1 MRAPRR
7 PAQRSRAECVQAE
20 RAGALTRMHAC
31 ARPCKRAFADALRL
45 RRPAFLPATATAA
58 APSLSPSPPRA
69 LSPPSS
75 NRRSTRRF
83 LLEWLA
89 FLHRYIP
96 LGLLERE
103 ATQRIG
109 ERCPQLAGAR
119 NDLELLM
126 ASPDAGD
133 WVKISEMLLGPV
145 PADFRFVPKHKSSES
160 YEGAAAA
167 GGAGADGGAGAGG
180 GAGSKRARE
189 DEEGDEGEAEG

>member
-1 MRAPRR
+1 MHPRMSLR
-7 PAQRSRAECVQAE
+7 
-20 RAGALTRMHAC
+20 TRLS
-31 ARPCKRAFADALRL
+31 DALCL
-45 RRPAFLPATATAA
+45 RRPAFLPATATL
-58 APSLSPSPPRA
+58 PRSLSPF
-69 LSPPSS
+69 LSLVVD
-75 NRRSTRRF
+75 RRSTRRF

-167 GGAGADGGAGAGG
+167 GGAGANGGA